1 MTGVLYGIA
10 QFCIKRRFVVLA
22 VWLIVTIALVA
33 VSHRLGDNT
42 NDNLSLPGT
51 DSQAATDALAKS
63 FPDQANG
70 TSPIVLH
77 AKTGKLTDTRNAE
90 AVNKSAAAVAKEP
103 NVASVVNPLTAQGA
117 TALSKDKTTGYLS
130 VTLSVSPGSLSV
142 EDVETIVDGANPAKA
157 AGLEVETGGQL
168 GQKVSKPAT
177 ESSELI
183 GIIAAMIILTL
194 TFGTVVSMLLPI
206 LNAIAAL
213 LSTLA
218 IIRMLG
224 HVATVPSVAPTL
236 ATMIGLGVG
245 IDYALFI
252 VTRHFRGMREGLSI
266 DESIARAA
274 ATSGGAVF
282 FAGGT
287 VTIALVSLAVAGIPL
302 ITTMGLMAA
311 VAVVVAVLAAL
322 TLLPA
327 TLAITGPRINSLRV
341 RAERPESAAHEGLW
355 AKWANEIARYPLIA
369 GLAALAILIPLTIPL
384 LSLNLGQQ
392 DVAAL
397 SQSTTAR
404 KAYDL
409 LAKSF
414 GPGINGPLIVAVTL
428 GSPAKAPS
436 TASSGSGKSGAS
448 ASASASGGSSS
459 GGSSSG
465 GSGSGA
471 AASGKSASGT
481 SGSAGSQ
488 SSKSQSQG
496 DPRAADPRLQTLQ
509 KDISQTPDVAA
520 VTPAQ
525 IDKAG
530 TSAFFNVV
538 STKGPAEEATT
549 DLVEKLRASVI
560 PAASKGTD
568 MKADVGGSTA
578 GYIDLASR
586 ISEKLPV
593 QILVV
598 IALSFV
604 LLILAFRTAVIP
616 AQAAVMNLLSIGA
629 SYGVLTAIFQYGW
642 LADVIGLSGPV
653 PIVSYVPLFMFAV
666 LFGLSMDYEVFLV
679 SQIEE
684 HVHAGEDNRSSV
696 VSGLVTSARVIT
708 AAALIMVFV
717 FGSFVLNGD
726 PTIKQFGIGLAVA
739 VVLDATVVRCLLVPA
754 LMLLMGRVNWWMPQW
769 LERVVPHVSIEGAEF
784 FQARDSAA
792 GQRGGGPL
800 AAGAG
805 AGTAAD
811 PDA

>member
-1 MTGVLYGIA
+1 MRWLYGDSSGEAGVTGVLYGLA
-10 QFCIKRRFVVLA
+10 RFCVRRRFYVLV
-22 VWLIVTIALVA
+22 VWLVATIALVA

-51 DSQAATDALAKS
+51 DSQRATDALAKS
-63 FPDQANG
+63 FPDQSNG
-70 TSPIVLH
+70 SSPIVLH
-77 AKTGKLTDTRNAE
+77 AASGKLTDPKNKE
-90 AVNKSAAAVAKEP
+90 AVDAAVAGVAKEP
-103 NVASVVNPLTAQGA
+103 HVASVVNPLTPQGA
-117 TALSKDKTTGYLS
+117 SALSNDQATGYMS
-130 VTLSVSPGSLSV
+130 VTLSVSPGSLSEEEV
-142 EDVETIVDGANPAKA
+142 QQIIDGANPAKT

-183 GIIAAMIILTL
+183 GIVAAMVILAF

-206 LNAIAAL
+206 LNAIFGL
-213 LSTLA
+213 LATLA

-224 HVATVPSVAPTL
+224 HALTVPTVAPTL

-252 VTRHFRGMREGLSI
+252 VTRHFRGIKEGLAI
-266 DESIARAA
+266 DESIARAV

-287 VTIALVSLAVAGIPL
+287 VTIALVSLAVAAIPL
-302 ITTMGLMAA
+302 ITTLGLMAA
-311 VAVVVAVLAAL
+311 IAVVVAVLAAL

-327 TLAITGPRINSLRV
+327 TLAIVGPRINSLRV
-341 RAERPESAAHEGLW
+341 RHPPSDEHAHEGLW
-355 AKWANEIARYPLIA
+355 AKWAHEIARYPWIA

-384 LSLNLGQQ
+384 LSLTLGQQ
-392 DVAAL
+392 DNAAL
-397 SQSTTAR
+397 STSTTAR

-409 LAKSF
+409 LAKNF
-414 GPGINGPLIVAVTL
+414 GAGINGPLIVAVSL
-428 GSPAKAPS
+428 GSPAK
-436 TASSGSGKSGAS
+436 GKPP
-448 ASASASGGSSS
+448 
-459 GGSSSG
+459 
-465 GSGSGA
+465 
-471 AASGKSASGT
+471 T
-481 SGSAGSQ
+481 S
-488 SSKSQSQG
+488 
-496 DPRAADPRLQTLQ
+496 DPRLQTLQ
-509 KDISQTPDVAA
+509 KDISATAGVVA

-525 IDKAG
+525 IDKPG
-530 TSAFFNVV
+530 TTAFFNVI
-538 STKGPAEEATT
+538 SASGPAVEATSE
-549 DLVEKLRASVI
+549 LVEKLRSEVI
-560 PAASKGTD
+560 PAADKGTD

-586 ISEKLPV
+586 ISEKLPL

-598 IALSFV
+598 ILLSFL
-604 LLILAFRTAVIP
+604 LLILAFRTAIIP

-629 SYGVLTAIFQYGW
+629 AYGVLTAVFQYGW
-642 LADVIGLSGPV
+642 LAGVIGLSGPV

-726 PTIKQFGIGLAVA
+726 PTIKQFGVGLAIA

-754 LMLLMGRVNWWMPQW
+754 LMLLMGRVNWWMPKW
-769 LERVVPHVSIEGAEF
+769 LERIVPHVSIEGAEF
-784 FQARDSAA
+784 FAARDRRQEPEAA
-792 GQRGGGPL
+792 PE
-800 AAGAG
+800 
-805 AGTAAD
+805 
-811 PDA
+811 PEPVS

>member
-1 MTGVLYGIA
+1 MTGVLYGLA

-22 VWLIVTIALVA
+22 VWLVVTIALVA

-70 TSPIVLH
+70 SSPIVLH
-77 AKTGKLTDTRNAE
+77 AKSGKLTDAKNAE

-142 EDVETIVDGANPAKA
+142 EDVETIIDGANAAKA

-206 LNAIAAL
+206 LNAIVAL

-224 HVATVPSVAPTL
+224 HVATVPTVAPTL

-341 RAERPESAAHEGLW
+341 RAERPESKAHEGLW
-355 AKWANEIARYPLIA
+355 AKWANEIARYPLVA

-397 SQSTTAR
+397 SESTTAR

-448 ASASASGGSSS
+448 
-459 GGSSSG
+459 
-465 GSGSGA
+465 GSGA
-471 AASGKSASGT
+471 SASGKSASGA
-481 SGSAGSQ
+481 SGSASSQ
-488 SSKSQSQG
+488 SSQSQSQG

-509 KDISQTPDVAA
+509 KDISQTPDVVA
-520 VTPAQ
+520 VTPVQ

-538 STKGPAEEATT
+538 SKEGPAEEATT

-560 PAASKGTD
+560 PSAEKGTD

-586 ISEKLPV
+586 ISDKLPV

-616 AQAAVMNLLSIGA
+616 AQAALMNLLSIGA

-642 LADVIGLSGPV
+642 LADVIGLNGPV

-784 FQARDSAA
+784 FQARDGA
-792 GQRGGGPL
+792 GRGSGGPL
-800 AAGAG
+800 APGAGAG
-805 AGTAAD
+805 AAAK

>member
-1 MTGVLYGIA
+1 MTGVLHGIA
-10 QFCIKRRFVVLA
+10 RFCIKRKFVVLA
-22 VWLIVTIALVA
+22 AWLVVTIALVA

-51 DSQAATDALAKS
+51 DSQRATDVLERS

-70 TSPIVLH
+70 SSPIVLH
-77 AKTGKLTDTRNAE
+77 AKSGKLTDAKNAE
-90 AVNKSAAAVAKEP
+90 AVDEAAAAVAKEP
-103 NVASVVNPLTAQGA
+103 HVASIVNPLTAQGA
-117 TALSKDKTTGYLS
+117 TALSKDKATGYLS
-130 VTLSVSPGSLSV
+130 VTLSVSPGSLSKEEV
-142 EDVETIVDGANPAKA
+142 QTIIDGANVAKA

-194 TFGTVVSMLLPI
+194 TFGTVVSMVLPI
-206 LNAIAAL
+206 FNAIVGL
-213 LSTLA
+213 LATLA

-224 HVATVPSVAPTL
+224 HVATVPTVAPTL

-252 VTRHFRGMREGLSI
+252 VTRHFRGMRDGLTVE
-266 DESIARAA
+266 ESIARAA

-302 ITTMGLMAA
+302 ITTLGFMAA
-311 VAVVVAVLAAL
+311 IAVVIAVLAAL

-327 TLAITGPRINSLRV
+327 MLCITGPRINSLRV
-341 RAERPESAAHEGLW
+341 RHPPSDEQIRKGLW
-355 AKWANEIARYPLIA
+355 SKWANEIARYPWIA

-392 DVAAL
+392 DIAAL
-397 SQSTTAR
+397 STTTTAR

-409 LAKSF
+409 LAKNF
-414 GPGINGPLIVAVTL
+414 GAGINGPLIVAVSL

-436 TASSGSGKSGAS
+436 TGSASPSSGKS
-448 ASASASGGSSS
+448 
-459 GGSSSG
+459 
-465 GSGSGA
+465 
-471 AASGKSASGT
+471 
-481 SGSAGSQ
+481 SQ
-488 SSKSQSQG
+488 AQS
-496 DPRAADPRLQTLQ
+496 DPRAADPRLQALQ
-509 KDISQTPDVAA
+509 KDISQTPNVAA

-530 TSAFFNVV
+530 TAAFFNVV
-538 STKGPAEEATT
+538 STKGPAEDATT
-549 DLVEKLRASVI
+549 DLVEKLRSTVI
-560 PAASKGTD
+560 PNATKGTD
-568 MKADVGGSTA
+568 EKADVGGSTA

-586 ISEKLPV
+586 ISEKLPL

-629 SYGVLTAIFQYGW
+629 SYGVLTAVFQYGW
-642 LADVIGLSGPV
+642 LSGLIGLNGPV

-726 PTIKQFGIGLAVA
+726 PTIKQFGVGLAVA

-754 LMLLMGRVNWWMPQW
+754 LMLLMGKVNWWMPKW

-784 FQARDSAA
+784 FQERDLAA
-792 GQRGGGPL
+792 LAGGP
-800 AAGAG
+800 AQPAPAPS
-805 AGTAAD
+805 TR
-811 PDA
+811 DA